1 MKQLP
6 ALGALLCF
14 LPVIAAAQGLPGIT
28 SGPEEAAAQQQR
40 YQQPTGP
47 MPMDRLQSGS
57 RFQRETPQ
65 PPPAEQPETPED
77 EALRSVDTGPNTP
90 FGAYLFQGR
99 FAQSGFQGF
108 NPDYT
113 VGVGDRINVL
123 LWGAVEA
130 TQQVV
135 VDSRGNIFL
144 PTIGPVNVLNVRNS
158 DVNDVVQ
165 QRVRAT
171 YEEDVGVYAAL
182 ATADPIRV
190 FVGGGVEAPG
200 LYPASASVSIL
211 HLIDR
216 AGGINAESGSYLD
229 IRIRRDGAII
239 QRVNLYDFLLK
250 GELPTLQLRDG
261 DTVFVGPRKASAAV
275 GGLVQRPA
283 RYEFEEAIRLDRLL
297 SYAAA
302 HGRATHVE
310 IVRNQTRRTE
320 AEVIPLSGDLKSV
333 HVVAGDEI
341 HVFEDRRIGAIT
353 ASVRGEF
360 EGVSRFVLPQHAT
373 LADLLARVELNDRS
387 NLAGISLF
395 RESVAERQREV
406 LDRMLRK
413 LEEAVLSARSGTR
426 EEAQL
431 RVQEAELIKEFIERA
446 SKVEPQGQVI
456 LHQGFDPDQI
466 ALEHGDVIQIPRVK
480 QTVAV
485 QGEVFAPTSLV
496 HQSGKPVDFYLEQ
509 AGGLT
514 QPGGAD
520 KIFVRRAN
528 GAMELARSG
537 VFSRTR
543 VKPGDEIMV
552 LPKVQL
558 KTFQFTKDLT
568 QVMSQ
573 VALTAGIV
581 LGI

>member
-1 MKQLP
+1 MKHLL
-6 ALGALLCF
+6 ATGALLLL
-14 LPVIAAAQGLPGIT
+14 LPVISLAQELPGIT
-28 SGPEEAAAQQQR
+28 TTSSDEAAMQR

-47 MPMDRLQSGS
+47 MPMDRLQSGGP
-57 RFQRETPQ
+57 FQRDPQPQ
-65 PPPAEQPETPED
+65 PPQEEQETPED
-77 EALRSVDTGPNTP
+77 EALRSVEVGPETP

-130 TQQVV
+130 TQQLV

-144 PTIGPVNVLNVRNS
+144 PTIGPVNVMNVRNG
-158 DVNDVVQ
+158 DINELVQ
-165 QRVRAT
+165 RRVRAT

-216 AGGINAESGSYLD
+216 AGGIDAESGSYLD
-229 IRIRRDGAII
+229 IRVRRGGEII
-239 QRVNLYDFLLK
+239 QRVNLYRFLLE
-250 GELPTLQLRDG
+250 GELPALQLRDG
-261 DTVFVGPRKASAAV
+261 DTVFVGPRRASASV

-283 RYEFEEAIRLDRLL
+283 RYEFEEAIALNELL
-297 SYAAA
+297 RYASA
-302 HGRATHVE
+302 HSRATHVE
-310 IVRNQTRRTE
+310 IVRNQTPRKE
-320 AEVIPLSGDLKSV
+320 AEVLPLNADLSRV
-333 HVVAGDEI
+333 HVVAGDELV
-341 HVFEDRRIGAIT
+341 VFEDRRIGAIT

-373 LADLLARVELNDRS
+373 LADLLSRVELTERS
-387 NLAGISLF
+387 NLGGISLF

-431 RVQEAELIKEFIERA
+431 RVQEAELIKEFIDRA
-446 SKVEPQGQVI
+446 SKTEPRGQVI
-456 LHQGFDPDQI
+456 LHEGFDPSKI
-466 ALEHGDVIQIPRVK
+466 ALEHGDVIEIPRVK

-485 QGEVFAPTSLV
+485 QGEVFVPTSLV
-496 HQSGKPVDFYLEQ
+496 HQPGKSVDFYLEQ

-514 QPGGAD
+514 QPGDAD
-520 KIFVRRAN
+520 KVFVRRAN
-528 GAMELARSG
+528 GAMELARG
-537 VFSRTR
+537 GLFSRTR
-543 VKPGDEIMV
+543 VEPGDEIMV
-552 LPKVQL
+552 LPSVQL
-558 KTFQFTKDLT
+558 KSFQFTKDLT
-568 QVMSQ
+568 QVISQ
-573 VALTAGIV
+573 VALTAGVV